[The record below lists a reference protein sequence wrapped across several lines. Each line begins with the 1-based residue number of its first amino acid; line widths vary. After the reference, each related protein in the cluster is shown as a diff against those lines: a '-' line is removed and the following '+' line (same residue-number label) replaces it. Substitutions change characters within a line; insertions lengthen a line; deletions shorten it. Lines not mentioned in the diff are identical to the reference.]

1 MANRKAIF
9 TQAEI
14 ARALKA
20 TRDAGYSVAKIEFDP
35 KAGLRIFIGDR
46 EVADPR
52 NEWDA
57 ALGLD

>member
-35 KAGLRIFIGDR
+35 KAGLRIFIGDQ
-46 EVADPR
+46 EVSESR

>member
-20 TRDAGYSVAKIEFDP
+20 TRDAGYSIAKIEFDP
-35 KAGLRIFIGDR
+35 KAGLRTFIGDQ
-46 EVADPR
+46 EITESQ
-52 NEWDA
+52 NEWDS
-57 ALGLD
+57 ALGLN